1 MHGISQ
7 GCITGI
13 SGGDLGQGFLSGMVS
28 SAVSSIA
35 GGLNAAVKLKGIAS
49 DISTMLF
56 GSASGGLSSKLMGG
70 NFWQGAATGLTVS
83 ALNHT
88 MHKIQEVR
96 FLTKLEK
103 ELENNNHQMDGSV
116 PLKNR
121 AQYALEIMK
130 RLEDGKNFL
139 YFKV

>member
-1 MHGISQ
+1 MGSTI
-7 GCITGI
+7 
-13 SGGDLGQGFLSGMVS
+13 
-28 SAVSSIA
+28 
-35 GGLNAAVKLKGIAS
+35 VKLKGIAS

>member
-1 MHGISQ
+1 M
-7 GCITGI
+7 
-13 SGGDLGQGFLSGMVS
+13 FLSIYNKYFC
-28 SAVSSIA
+28 AF
-35 GGLNAAVKLKGIAS
+35 
-49 DISTMLF
+49 ISKNTELT
-56 GSASGGLSSKLMGG
+56 GG
-70 NFWQGAATGLTVS
+70 NFWQGAATRWTVS